1 MEEEKK
7 NEEQDNSMDFVS
19 CDAKSL
25 QCSTCVWA
33 YVFRCKPTM
42 RSCGKFSV
50 KPKNIYF
57 KSAKCPKYE
66 ALKNI

>member
-1 MEEEKK
+1 MEEK
-7 NEEQDNSMDFVS
+7 NQENSIDFKG
-19 CDAKSL
+19 CDISTL
-25 QCSTCVWA
+25 PCSTCVWA
-33 YVFRCKPTM
+33 YVFRCKPTF

-66 ALKNI
+66 ALKNL